1 MTDNRTVGIALVGC
15 GTVGGAV
22 AKLLLRD
29 GDLLTRRSGLT
40 LELRHVV
47 DEDLS
52 CAHDVGVPDDIC
64 RDSLADALSD
74 DATQIVIE
82 LIGGEAF
89 AKQCVE
95 QALQAGKSVVTANKA
110 LLAKHGAE
118 LFALARTSGA
128 CIAFEGSCVGG
139 VPVIGAL
146 TGGLVANEVDAL
158 FGIVNGTCNYI
169 LSNMSQRG
177 SDYATVLAEAQAAG
191 LAEADPTLDVSGG
204 DSAHKLAILAGLAF
218 GKRVDFNTITIE
230 GISDLNVVDIRFGA
244 ELGYAAKLL
253 AIAQRQGDAVSLR
266 VHPAFIRKDH
276 PLAGVDGPFNAVC
289 VYGHAVGHTMY
300 YGRGAGGPATASAVV
315 ADLIDVATGN
325 AQRRFEQLGIWPDRC
340 EPATVVPIDEIRTRY
355 YLHITCEDSPGVLGQ
370 ITNVLGGHDIS
381 IASVLQHEPLQPHSQ
396 DVPLIITTYEASEGN
411 LRAALTEIDRLP
423 GTKRKTSVI
432 RIVEEHAEN
441 QR

>member
-1 MTDNRTVGIALVGC
+1 MDKRTVGIALVGC

-29 GDLLTRRSGLT
+29 GELLSHRSGLA

-47 DEDLS
+47 DKNLS
-52 CAHDVGVPDDIC
+52 IAREVGAPEAIC
-64 RDSLADALSD
+64 HESLADALSD

-82 LIGGEAF
+82 LVGGDGF
-89 AKQCVE
+89 AKACVE

-118 LFALARTSGA
+118 LFALARANGA

-169 LSNMSQRG
+169 LSNMSQHGRA
-177 SDYATVLAEAQAAG
+177 YADVLAEAQAGG

-218 GKRVDFNTITIE
+218 GRRVDFDTISIE
-230 GISDLNVVDIRFGA
+230 GISDLDVVDIRFGN
-244 ELGYAAKLL
+244 ELGYAGKLL
-253 AIAQRQGDAVSLR
+253 AIAQRQGDGLSLR

-315 ADLIDVATGN
+315 ADLVDVAAGN
-325 AQRRFEQLGIWPDRC
+325 AQRRFEQLGIWPDIC
-340 EPATVVPIDEIRTRY
+340 EPATVIPIDEITSRY
-355 YLHITCEDSPGVLGQ
+355 YLHVTCEDSPGVLGQ
-370 ITNVLGGHDIS
+370 ITNVLGRHGIG
-381 IASVLQHEPLQPHSQ
+381 IASVLQREPLNPHSQ
-396 DVPLIITTYEASEGN
+396 AVPLIITTYEASEGN
-411 LRAALTEIDRLP
+411 LRAALAEIDDLDA
-423 GTKRKTSVI
+423 TKRPTFVI
-432 RIVEEHAEN
+432 RIVEEHIEN